1 MVALT
6 EEGQGCL
13 IPHLY
18 YAGFDEAL
26 TSAGL
31 KAWAIKMHG
40 KGMEA
45 GIDAG
50 ISPSLLE
57 AALRYDMGRATR

>member
-1 MVALT
+1 MVVLT
-6 EEGQGCL
+6 ENSQGCL

-26 TSAGL
+26 TSVGL
-31 KAWAIKMHG
+31 KAWAIKMHEE
-40 KGMEA
+40 GMEA

-50 ISPSLLE
+50 ITPSLLE
-57 AALRYDMGRATR
+57 DAHRYDVG